1 MSLEGFEKALKN
13 LRILKAMHLSWAVC
27 MPRKD
32 PGKMWSLS
40 PSVSR
45 KEGWGRVVNFQSG
58 EDTPQHITHTH
69 TQKEMGDGRLIG

>member
-13 LRILKAMHLSWAVC
+13 LRILKAMHMSWAVY

-32 PGKMWSLS
+32 QRKMYSLS

-45 KEGWGRVVNFQSG
+45 SEG
-58 EDTPQHITHTH
+58 
-69 TQKEMGDGRLIG
+69 